1 MKQMNMRY
9 ESSSRTP
16 LDDRVQQEETTDQ
29 CNMSIHEEA
38 PMVDDDEYD
47 DNLLEEDDG
56 TMTENERSND
66 EAILIAKSFNE
77 NTE

>member
-1 MKQMNMRY
+1 
-9 ESSSRTP
+9 
-16 LDDRVQQEETTDQ
+16 LDDRVQKGETIDQ

-38 PMVDDDEYD
+38 PMVDDDEDD

-56 TMTENERSND
+56 TMTEIERSND
-66 EAILIAKSFNE
+66 EAILTAKLFNE